1 MPMETHKHKIMLGSQ
16 LLFSVGLVQSRFCL
30 NFFNCLPLYQ
40 NSITIN
46 TFQQSTRIC
55 CTDFSPYLDATYDPL

>member
-55 CTDFSPYLDATYDPL
+55 CT